1 MGSKDVN
8 RLRWKTRRLMAWLRL
23 CTKSIRARSCCV
35 GNEPGLLIYSNKLRF
50 LARFTLLGL
59 RSNTF
64 RTEPSLF
71 TLVGITLGAFV
82 APDGMDKSSSVLNT
96 LIFAFG
102 GIVTGYLGFATLD
115 DKWHKKQEPGAGS

>member
-1 MGSKDVN
+1 MSSKDVN
-8 RLRWKTRRLMAWLRL
+8 RLRWKTRRLMAW
-23 CTKSIRARSCCV
+23 V
-35 GNEPGLLIYSNKLRF
+35 
-50 LARFTLLGL
+50 
-59 RSNTF
+59 
-64 RTEPSLF
+64 SLF

-115 DKWHKKQEPGAGS
+115 DKWHKKSDLGPGASS